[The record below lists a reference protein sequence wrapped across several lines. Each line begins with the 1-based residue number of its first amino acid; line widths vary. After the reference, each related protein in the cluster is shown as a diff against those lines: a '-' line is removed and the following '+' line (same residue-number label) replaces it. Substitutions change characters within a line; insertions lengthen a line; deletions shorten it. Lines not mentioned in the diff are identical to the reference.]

1 LDSNTRTVMKR
12 ESKKFDDQLVY
23 KIMGGIKKAVS
34 KLVEETAARNGTL
47 VIEQNGKVVHV
58 PAKELLEKK

>member
-1 LDSNTRTVMKR
+1 MK
-12 ESKKFDDQLVY
+12 ELPKSKRDLSQRILSGVR
-23 KIMGGIKKAVS
+23 KAYF

>member
-1 LDSNTRTVMKR
+1 MKR

>member
-1 LDSNTRTVMKR
+1 MKR
-12 ESKKFDDQLVY
+12 ENKKFDDQLVY

>member
-1 LDSNTRTVMKR
+1 LDPNTRTVMKR

-47 VIEQNGKVVHV
+47 VIERNGKVAHV
-58 PAKELLEKK
+58 PAKELLKK

>member
-1 LDSNTRTVMKR
+1 MKK
-12 ESKKFDDQLVY
+12 ESKKFDDQLVHR
-23 KIMGGIKKAVS
+23 IMGGIKKAVS

-58 PAKELLEKK
+58 PAKDLLKK

>member
-1 LDSNTRTVMKR
+1 MKR

-23 KIMGGIKKAVS
+23 KIMDGIKKAVS

>member
-1 LDSNTRTVMKR
+1 MK
-12 ESKKFDDQLVY
+12 ELPKSKKDLSQRILSGVR
-23 KIMGGIKKAVS
+23 KAYF

-47 VIEQNGKVVHV
+47 VIEKNGKVVHV

>member
-1 LDSNTRTVMKR
+1 MK
-12 ESKKFDDQLVY
+12 ELPKSKKELSQRILSGV
-23 KIMGGIKKAVS
+23 KKAYY